1 MTTGFTS
8 FGLPETLIT
17 ALDKINFTTPTPIQA
32 QAIPPALEG
41 RDVLGTAST
50 GTGKTAAFA
59 LPMMTHLINNPKSV
73 ALVMTPTRELAVQV
87 MATIQPLRLMHK
99 ELYTA
104 TLIGGESINKQFMQ
118 LERRPRLIV
127 GTPGRINDHL
137 ERKSLWLDRA
147 DFLVLD
153 ETDRMLDLGFDVQ
166 IATII
171 AKMAKQRQTLM
182 FSATMPKE
190 IVELSKQYLK
200 MPARITVGD
209 VNKPAAKI
217 KSVVIE
223 TTDAEKFDVLDEQ
236 LKVRTGSIIVF
247 VKTRYGTEKLAKK
260 LRNAG
265 HGADAIHGD
274 LQQRKRDRV
283 IADYRDKKFRILVA
297 TDVAARGLDI
307 PHIEHVINHDL
318 PQVPEDYIHRIGR
331 TARAGAEGEALN
343 LITSADFKKWRAI
356 QQLIN
361 PEEERNA
368 RANRTADRNSPR
380 RASAGN
386 KKPVQPR
393 FNREE
398 GRSPWESKRTARSAE
413 APARG
418 ERKAKRG
425 FGGNPFEHGREVED
439 AYREVRRESENYR
452 QDSRGEG
459 RSEGR
464 YEGRE
469 GGYRGD
475 DRRDNNRRGGEGEFR
490 QNRRPAGRDRDDRF
504 DGRREEGRQDRRPA
518 ARGGD
523 FRDDRRPA
531 GRDRDDRFG
540 GRREEGHQDRRPA
553 RSGDFRDDRRPAR
566 GGDFRDNQR
575 PARSENARDDGRRSF
590 GKKPSGGKTFGGA
603 KTFGGKKGGFSKPSA
618 GGKKRGSWAA

>member
-1 MTTGFTS
+1 MTTDFKS
-8 FGLPETLIT
+8 FGLPETIVT

-32 QAIPPALEG
+32 QSIPPALEG

-59 LPMMTHLINNPKSV
+59 LPMMTHLINNPKSM
-73 ALVMTPTRELAVQV
+73 ALVMTPTRELATQV
-87 MATIQPLRLMHK
+87 MATIQPLRLLHK
-99 ELYTA
+99 DLYTA
-104 TLIGGESINKQFMQ
+104 CLIGGESINKQLMQ

-137 ERKSLWLDRA
+137 ERGSLWLDRA

-171 AKMAKQRQTLM
+171 AKMAKKRQTLM

-200 MPARITVGD
+200 APARITIGE

-223 TTDAEKFDVLDEQ
+223 TTDAEKFDALNEQ
-236 LKVRTGSIIVF
+236 LNERNGSIIIF

-260 LRNAG
+260 LRTAG

-283 IADYRDKKFRILVA
+283 IADFRDKKFRILVA

-331 TARAGAEGEALN
+331 TARAGADGEAVN
-343 LITSADFKKWRAI
+343 LITSADFKKWKAI

-361 PEEERNA
+361 PEENRNA
-368 RANRTADRNSPR
+368 RSTRTADRNSPR
-380 RASAGN
+380 RDGGKFAG
-386 KKPVQPR
+386 KKSGGKKFGER
-393 FNREE
+393 FERGDEPAR
-398 GRSPWESKRTARSAE
+398 GRSPWENKRQ

-418 ERKAKRG
+418 GKPERDHKPKRS
-425 FGGNPFEHGREVED
+425 FGGNPFDNGRELNE
-439 AYREVRRESENYR
+439 AYSEVRQERDSYR
-452 QDSRGEG
+452 QERRGGEG
-459 RSEGR
+459 RFEGR
-464 YEGRE
+464 RE
-469 GGYRGD
+469 GGYRD
-475 DRRDNNRRGGEGEFR
+475 DRRDDRRGGGEFR
-490 QNRRPAGRDRDDRF
+490 Q
-504 DGRREEGRQDRRPA
+504 E
-518 ARGGD
+518 
-523 FRDDRRPA
+523 
-531 GRDRDDRFG
+531 
-540 GRREEGHQDRRPA
+540 RRPA

-566 GGDFRDNQR
+566 GGDFRDDRR
-575 PARSENARDDGRRSF
+575 PARGGDFRDDRRPARNDDDRRSF
-590 GKKPSGGKTFGGA
+590 GKKPSGGKSFGA
-603 KTFGGKKGGFSKPSA
+603 KKGGFGAGKPQKA
-618 GGKKRGSWAA
+618 GARKRWA

>member
-1 MTTGFTS
+1 MTTDFKS
-8 FGLPETLIT
+8 FGLPETIVT

-59 LPMMTHLINNPKSV
+59 LPMMTHLINNPKSM
-73 ALVMTPTRELAVQV
+73 ALVMTPTRELATQV
-87 MATIQPLRLMHK
+87 MATIQPLRLLHK
-99 ELYTA
+99 DLYTA
-104 TLIGGESINKQFMQ
+104 TLIGGESINKQIMQ

-137 ERKSLWLDRA
+137 ERGSLWLDRA

-171 AKMAKQRQTLM
+171 AKMAKKRQTLM

-200 MPARITVGD
+200 MPARITIGE

-223 TTDAEKFDVLDEQ
+223 TTDAEKFDALNEQ
-236 LKVRTGSIIVF
+236 LNDRSGSIIIF

-283 IADYRDKKFRILVA
+283 IADFRDKKFRILVA

-331 TARAGAEGEALN
+331 TARAGAQGEAVN
-343 LITSADFKKWRAI
+343 LITSADFKKWKAI

-361 PEEERNA
+361 PEEDRNA
-368 RANRTADRNSPR
+368 RSNRTAERNSPR
-380 RASAGN
+380 RDGGKFAGKKSAG
-386 KKPVQPR
+386 KKFGER
-393 FNREE
+393 FERDEPAR
-398 GRSPWESKRTARSAE
+398 GRSPWESKRQQ
-413 APARG
+413 PARG
-418 ERKAKRG
+418 GKPEGERKPKRS
-425 FGGNPFEHGREVED
+425 FGGNPFDNGRELED
-439 AYREVRRESENYR
+439 VYREVRQERDGYR
-452 QDSRGEG
+452 QE
-459 RSEGR
+459 
-464 YEGRE
+464 
-469 GGYRGD
+469 
-475 DRRDNNRRGGEGEFR
+475 RRGGEG
-490 QNRRPAGRDRDDRF
+490 RF
-504 DGRREEGRQDRRPA
+504 EGRRE
-518 ARGGD
+518 GGL
-523 FRDDRRPA
+523 RDDRRPA
-531 GRDRDDRFG
+531 RG
-540 GRREEGHQDRRPA
+540 
-553 RSGDFRDDRRPAR
+553 GDFRDDRRPAR
-566 GGDFRDNQR
+566 GGDFRDDRR
-575 PARSENARDDGRRSF
+575 PARGGDSRDDRRPARGGDFRDDRRPARGGDFRDDRRPARGGDFRDDRRPARGDDDRRSF
-590 GKKPSGGKTFGGA
+590 GKKPSGGKSFGAQRPFGA
-603 KTFGGKKGGFSKPSA
+603 KKGAYGAGKPQKSGGGR
-618 GGKKRGSWAA
+618 KRWA